1 MNRSKR
7 VGELLLGVGAKEVA
21 RHYNLGLSSLD
32 FVLGPRSAVRVEL
45 LLGVEAVLIVVG
57 NLCTD

>member
-1 MNRSKR
+1 MNRSKI
-7 VGELLLGVGAKEVA
+7 VGELLLGVGAEVA

-32 FVLGPRSAVRVEL
+32 LVLGPRSAVRVEL

-57 NLCTD
+57 NLCTDW